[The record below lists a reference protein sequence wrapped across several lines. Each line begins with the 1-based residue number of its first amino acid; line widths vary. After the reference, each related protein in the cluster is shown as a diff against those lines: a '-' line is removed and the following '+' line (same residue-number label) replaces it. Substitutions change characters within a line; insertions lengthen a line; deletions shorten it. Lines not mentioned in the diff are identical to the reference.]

1 MIETVSD
8 CERFKAENIEGDWFL
23 HVIPADDVLHP
34 AANKASILF
43 IRNLKTKKTYYL
55 AMDHPD
61 SHVEFPRVQF
71 VHEVIAT
78 NPNRKWVL
86 DKKAFQQMMD
96 LPNLMDVN
104 LASYLTDNE
113 ILTESEYETPAHFL
127 IRKHAVGRDKVNMV
141 IPLLKHKEM
150 FDDLA
155 NDISSLVKKYEPDT
169 GYTRFNDLI
178 IGTLGKLEAQGIFV
192 DREMFKQ
199 RFGHDV
205 GPYGIT
211 YSQYNVYTSTGRPS
225 NRFGGVNYAALNT
238 EDGTRKCFRSRYGKD
253 GQIVVIDYSAFH
265 PRIVA
270 YLTNYD
276 ISIETDIYAYLAKLY
291 FHKKEVDETDIKE
304 AKNLTF
310 RQLYGGVEDKYSHIK
325 YFGNL
330 KEYINSQWLFFQ
342 KEGYIITPFFKR
354 KITNKH
360 IKDPNPHKVFNYM
373 LQAVEGEISISKLK
387 LVIDYLQTKHT
398 RAVLYTYDAIMYD
411 FYKPDGMELLM
422 ELKKIMSFDEHFPM
436 KIFMGETYQN
446 VHQIT
451 L

>member
-8 CERFKAENIEGDWFL
+8 CERFKAENTEGDWFL
-23 HVIPADDVLHP
+23 HVIPADDVIHP

-61 SHVEFPRVQF
+61 SHVEFPRVRF

-86 DKKAFQQMMD
+86 DKKAFQQMMG

-127 IRKHAVGRDKVNMV
+127 IRKHAGGRGKVNMV

-155 NDISSLVKKYEPDT
+155 NDVSSLVKKYEPDT

-205 GPYGIT
+205 GPYGMT

-253 GQIVVIDYSAFH
+253 GRIVVVDYTAFH

-270 YLTNYD
+270 HLTKYD
-276 ISIETDIYAYLAKLY
+276 IDIDTDIYAYLAKLY

-310 RQLYGGVEDKYSHIK
+310 RQLYGGVEDKYAHIK
-325 YFGNL
+325 YLANL
-330 KEYINSQWLFFQ
+330 KAYIDSQWAFFQ
-342 KEGYIITPFFKR
+342 QKGYVETPLFKR
-354 KITNKH
+354 RITDKH
-360 IKDPNPHKVFNYM
+360 IKDPNPPKVFNYI
-373 LQAVEGEISISKLK
+373 LQAVEGEISIPKLK
-387 LVIDYLQTKHT
+387 SVLEYLQNKRTC
-398 RAVLYTYDAIMYD
+398 AVLYTYDAVLYD
-411 FYKPDGMELLM
+411 FHKDDGQETLN
-422 ELKKIMSFDEHFPM
+422 EIRRIMSFDGMFPM
-436 KIFMGETYQN
+436 KTYIGETYHDVIQ
-446 VHQIT
+446 VSV
-451 L
+451 